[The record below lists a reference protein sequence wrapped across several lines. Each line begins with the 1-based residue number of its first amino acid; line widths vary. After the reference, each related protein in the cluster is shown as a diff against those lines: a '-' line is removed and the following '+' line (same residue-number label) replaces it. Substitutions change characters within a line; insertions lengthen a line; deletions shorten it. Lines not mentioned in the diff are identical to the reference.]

1 MVGRGGTTGGE
12 DGCPK
17 ICAYMIHG
25 GDTQNTNHL
34 VFAVAGCIGGKPK
47 VRFRDTNKLSRSGAK
62 LVENMVKL
70 STILSFGV
78 GEQED
83 VISEK

>member
-1 MVGRGGTTGGE
+1 
-12 DGCPK
+12 
-17 ICAYMIHG
+17 MIHA
-25 GDTQNTNHL
+25 GDTQNTSHL
-34 VFAVAGCIGGKPK
+34 VFAVSGCIGGKSK
-47 VRFRDTNKLSRSGAK
+47 ARFRDTNKLSRSGAK

-70 STILSFGV
+70 STMLSFGV